1 MRRVVLAHRA
11 WLATEGG
18 TPDAAAAAALALE
31 AIDDGTLL
39 REAWQRTAY
48 HLCVRALIVT
58 DRAEAA
64 RRAIADLEAE
74 ANVRGSRRLRAIA
87 SWYAAELAL
96 RTGQVA
102 AAERLAGEALELA
115 DDEIRACVAGAAGVL
130 VSALTERGAFT
141 RARGVLR
148 EHGLDGHLGGGC
160 PSHTSALLARAQLA
174 LAEGDFERAY
184 AEASEVGAG
193 CDRDCRPNPTW
204 SEWRSTAALAL
215 AHLGRRTDAVAL
227 ADDELELAERFGT
240 PLPVA
245 RALHAR
251 AVAEPDD
258 CERVALCKRALSLLD
273 ERSATL
279 ETARLRLELGST
291 LSRIGRRVEAR
302 DALSVR
308 RWPQADAAG
317 AYLLADRARRELVAT
332 GLRPRR
338 AAVDGAEALTP
349 RQRQISEL
357 AAAGSGN
364 RAIAQQLFLSIKTV
378 ETHLAA
384 AYRKLGVSVRAEL
397 GAALAG

>member
-1 MRRVVLAHRA
+1 
-11 WLATEGG
+11 
-18 TPDAAAAAALALE
+18 
-31 AIDDGTLL
+31 
-39 REAWQRTAY
+39 
-48 HLCVRALIVT
+48 
-58 DRAEAA
+58 
-64 RRAIADLEAE
+64 
-74 ANVRGSRRLRAIA
+74 
-87 SWYAAELAL
+87 
-96 RTGQVA
+96 
-102 AAERLAGEALELA
+102 
-115 DDEIRACVAGAAGVL
+115 VL
-130 VSALTERGAFT
+130 VSALTERGAFA

-148 EHGLDGHLGGGC
+148 ELGLDGHLGGC
-160 PSHTSALLARAQLA
+160 SPSHTSALLARARLA
-174 LAEGDFERAY
+174 LAEGNFERAY
-184 AEASEVGAG
+184 AEACEVGAG
-193 CDRDCRPNPTW
+193 CDRNCLPNPTL

-227 ADDELELAERFGT
+227 ADDELELAQRFGT

-258 CERVALCKRALSLLD
+258 CERVGLCQRALSLLD
-273 ERSATL
+273 GRPATL
-279 ETARLRLELGST
+279 EAARLRLELGST

-302 DALSVR
+302 DALR
-308 RWPQADAAG
+308 PALAEADAAG
-317 AYLLADRARRELVAT
+317 ASLLADWARRELVAT

-357 AAAGSGN
+357 AAAGKGN

-397 GAALAG
+397 DAALAG